1 MSEYRIV
8 TDSAGDLSEELV
20 KELGVEVLPLS
31 FTIEDTT
38 YEDHPDRRDM
48 PIETFYALL
57 RQGKMAT
64 TAAVNVA
71 QYTELLETML
81 QAGEDVLVLAFSS
94 GLSATYNA
102 AAIAVKELQE
112 KYPQRKLIA
121 VDTLCASL
129 GEGLLVWH
137 AARMKQAGKDIEEV
151 RDWVEESKLHVRHWV
166 AVDDLSHLKRGGR
179 ISATTAFVGGML
191 SIKPIIHVDREGRLI
206 NVGKTRGRASS
217 LNYLV
222 QEIEKQVVN
231 PQEQVVFIS
240 HSDCAQDAKTVG
252 DEIKTR
258 LGVKEV
264 FYNHMGPVIGAHTGP
279 GTVGLFF
286 LGTER

>member
-252 DEIKTR
+252 DEIKAR